1 MEEELNYHI
10 PEDAVV
16 IVLTADGDDLNIKM
30 TNSLSEDMDE
40 DEYNWLLTLQQGIA
54 SALQVSMPH
63 LMELGEAAMIS
74 HEEGIAEVFL
84 ELFEQNQKEKKR
96 KKDVNK
102 NNVINLFDKKEEKKD
117 GED

>member
-16 IVLTADGDDLNIKM
+16 LVMTADGDDLNIKM
-30 TNSLSEDMDE
+30 TNSLSEEMDE
-40 DEYNWLLTLQQGIA
+40 DEYNWLLTLQQGVA
-54 SALQVSMPH
+54 TALQVSMPH
-63 LMELGEAAMIS
+63 LMELGEAAIIS
-74 HEEGIAEVFL
+74 HEEGIAEVFM
-84 ELFEQNQKEKKR
+84 ELFDQTQKEKKR
-96 KKDVNK
+96 KKDANK

>member
-16 IVLTADGDDLNIKM
+16 LVMTADGDDLNIKM
-30 TNSLSEDMDE
+30 TNSLSEEMDE

-54 SALQVSMPH
+54 TALQVSMPH
-63 LMELGEAAMIS
+63 LMELGEAAIIS
-74 HEEGIAEVFL
+74 HEEGIAEVFM
-84 ELFEQNQKEKKR
+84 ELFDQTQKEKK
-96 KKDVNK
+96 KKPPAKKGTV
-102 NNVINLFDKKEEKKD
+102 VNLFDKKEEDKD